1 LRAWS
6 WRGSSDDLLPTKP
19 IEIERYGGPLFISH
33 GTTDKVWSVD
43 MTKRLA
49 ERLRQH
55 GKSAEVHLY
64 EGQDHIPSSAG
75 ENEHHELLISFF
87 ERHLAN

>member
-1 LRAWS
+1 
-6 WRGSSDDLLPTKP
+6 
-19 IEIERYGGPLFISH
+19 
-33 GTTDKVWSVD
+33 

-55 GKSAEVHLY
+55 GQSAEVHLY